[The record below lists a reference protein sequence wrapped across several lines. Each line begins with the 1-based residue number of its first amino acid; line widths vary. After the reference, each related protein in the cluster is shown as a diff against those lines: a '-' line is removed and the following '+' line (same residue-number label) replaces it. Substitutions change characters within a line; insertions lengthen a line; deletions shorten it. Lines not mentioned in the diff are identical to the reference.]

1 MNASFC
7 KAEMPDA
14 FADCLFRGYLR
25 YCFSG
30 LLEVTAARCKTLGD
44 IMDRCSEEMDL
55 VEAEAAAACETLQ
68 KQQERIKARLVSL
81 QVKATVLRF
90 A

>member
-1 MNASFC
+1 
-7 KAEMPDA
+7 
-14 FADCLFRGYLR
+14 
-25 YCFSG
+25 
-30 LLEVTAARCKTLGD
+30 
-44 IMDRCSEEMDL
+44 MDRCSEEMDL